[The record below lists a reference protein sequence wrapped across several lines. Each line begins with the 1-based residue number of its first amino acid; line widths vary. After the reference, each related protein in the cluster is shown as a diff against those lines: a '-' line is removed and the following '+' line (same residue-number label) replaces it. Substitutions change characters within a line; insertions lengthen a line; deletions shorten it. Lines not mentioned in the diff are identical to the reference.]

1 MKYFALRFL
10 LGFVFGVSAS
20 MLAQA
25 SSPAEKI
32 VCTQQPRATWMPEAK
47 IKEIFGEKNFAL
59 AKLKVSRGNCYEFY
73 AVNHDGSIV
82 EAYYHPVSGEV
93 VRYNRVTATTT
104 ESNTP
109 TPSSAR

>member
-1 MKYFALRFL
+1 MKFSAQRFL
-10 LGFVFGVSAS
+10 VGFLFGVTAS
-20 MLAQA
+20 MVVQA

-32 VCTQQPRATWMPEAK
+32 VCTQQPRATWMPEEK

-73 AVNHDGSIV
+73 AVSHDGSIV
-82 EAYYHPVSGEV
+82 EAYYQPVSGEV

-104 ESNTP
+104 ESGTP